1 MNGLQPGPEL
11 PPPEAKK
18 HFIVSAGVIWRDG
31 KLLIAQRQADDAFG
45 GFWEFPG
52 GKCAVDESPEAGLI
66 REIQEEMDFQIQVGK
81 LITCLEHCS
90 EHASFTF
97 YVFECQYLAGTPKA
111 IECDDFKW
119 ITPVEFSDYE
129 FTHLDQQV
137 IRDFF

>member
-1 MNGLQPGPEL
+1 MNELQPGLKPVS
-11 PPPEAKK
+11 PEAKK

-31 KLLIAQRQADDAFG
+31 KLLIAQRQAGDAFG
-45 GFWEFPG
+45 GYWEFPG
-52 GKCAVDESPEAGLI
+52 GKCTADESPETGLI

-81 LITCLEHCS
+81 LITRLEHKS
-90 EHASFTF
+90 EQASFTF
-97 YVFECQYLAGTPKA
+97 YVFECQYVTGTPKT

-119 ITPVEFSDYE
+119 ITPAEFPDYE